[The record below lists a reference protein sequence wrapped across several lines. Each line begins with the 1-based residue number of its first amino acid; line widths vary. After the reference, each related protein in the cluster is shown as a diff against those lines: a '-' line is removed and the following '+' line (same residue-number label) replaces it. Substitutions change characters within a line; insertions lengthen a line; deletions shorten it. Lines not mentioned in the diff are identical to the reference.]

1 MRGLTLFR
9 MHHTSKAEANNTDF
23 IKYILFHNFWS
34 FLFVLS
40 GLVDIGIGAV
50 SYFTG
55 ALSAKNSSF
64 PTFAICFIVGS
75 VYLAIGLGIAMAKRK
90 KHTP

>member
-1 MRGLTLFR
+1 ML
-9 MHHTSKAEANNTDF
+9 E
-23 IKYILFHNFWS
+23 
-34 FLFVLS
+34 
-40 GLVDIGIGAV
+40 GISTTFDKSSVAV